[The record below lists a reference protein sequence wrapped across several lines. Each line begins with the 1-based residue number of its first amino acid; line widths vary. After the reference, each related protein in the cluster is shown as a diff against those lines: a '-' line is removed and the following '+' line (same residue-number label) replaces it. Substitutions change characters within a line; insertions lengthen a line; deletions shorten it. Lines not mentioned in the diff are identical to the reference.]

1 MNMKWK
7 KIKIDNT
14 TKEILLDILKVRLP
28 SADRFDCEV
37 ITRCFAVVGKRF
49 VDSESEKWENEWM
62 PSPHDILDELG
73 LADPDSVNLFLPCA
87 EVAIKLWDDFED
99 HLEREY
105 KE

>member
-1 MNMKWK
+1 MKWK

-37 ITRCFAVVGKRF
+37 ITRFFAVVCKRYT
-49 VDSESEKWENEWM
+49 ESEKWENEWM

-73 LADPDSVNLFLPCA
+73 LADSVNLFLPCA

-105 KE
+105 KEQ